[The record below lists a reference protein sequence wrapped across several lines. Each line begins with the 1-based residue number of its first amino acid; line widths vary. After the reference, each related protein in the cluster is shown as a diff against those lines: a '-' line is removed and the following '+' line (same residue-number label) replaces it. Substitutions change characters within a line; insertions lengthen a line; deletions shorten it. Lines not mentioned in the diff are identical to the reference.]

1 MEIKI
6 KSCLEG
12 ARKAEGL
19 TVIIDVFRS
28 SNTIITCL
36 GQGANYVIP
45 VGELERAYQLKK
57 DHPQYLLA
65 GERNSQAPKGFDFSN
80 SPSYVS
86 TLNLSQQSVILTTS
100 AGTQGIVHAI
110 DADEI
115 VIGSFANAAA
125 VVDYINK
132 KQPDTVT
139 LAPMGFASSEKA
151 EEDEQCAFYLK
162 ERLLGRQPDL
172 EEIRNKI
179 RQSKGADRLKRIGRQ
194 DDLEFGLK
202 LDLYSMVP
210 LYNRAEGY
218 LTKNSKSQIPNNK

>member
-12 ARKAEGL
+12 ARQAEGL

-36 GQGANYVIP
+36 GQGADYVIP
-45 VGELERAYQLKK
+45 VGKLERAYQLKK

-65 GERNSQAPKGFDFSN
+65 GERNSQAPEGFDFSN
-80 SPSYVS
+80 SPSHVS
-86 TLNLSQQSVILTTS
+86 QLDLSQKKVILTTS
-100 AGTQGIVHAI
+100 AGTQGIVNAR

-115 VIGSFANAAA
+115 VIGSFANASAI
-125 VVDYINK
+125 VDYIQQ
-132 KQPDTVT
+132 KQPEIVT

-172 EEIRNKI
+172 EEITNKI
-179 RQSKGADRLKRIGRQ
+179 RQSKGAARLTRIGRQ

-202 LDLYSMVP
+202 VDLYKMVP
-210 LYNRAEGY
+210 LYDRDEGY
-218 LTKNSKSQIPNNK
+218 LIPETNSK